1 MSRAEGSPEGE
12 GGREIHCIKSLLA
25 SVPRICLPTSFYIS
39 IEGGP
44 MWLLCAS
51 NDEQPA
57 ILLKFSEFGHPTFSC
72 RLTLS
77 LSHSLLTP
85 SVRHFGSLIRNTFPT
100 SVMSCQSIPP
110 TPDSI
115 SHLHFPSQ
123 PEIVRR
129 LEETP
134 LPLNGCLLDGWY
146 LLGRI

>member
-12 GGREIHCIKSLLA
+12 GGREIHCIKSLLE

-44 MWLLCAS
+44 IWLFCAS

-77 LSHSLLTP
+77 LSHSLLTAP
-85 SVRHFGSLIRNTFPT
+85 SVTLAHLFVTRSPLQ
-100 SVMSCQSIPP
+100 SCHVSPSRRLP
-110 TPDSI
+110 TPSHIYI
-115 SHLHFPSQ
+115 S
-123 PEIVRR
+123 
-129 LEETP
+129 P
-134 LPLNGCLLDGWY
+134 LLRQRSSVGW
-146 LLGRI
+146 RKPRCH